1 MNSRGPSSSN
11 YQTVQKKLQL
21 KTFELIQ
28 GGLSSA
34 NSADQ
39 LRDSQSTPLRPLEV
53 SNRNWSAKMNPFL
66 TLQFFLLLSDS
77 LGGVN

>member
-1 MNSRGPSSSN
+1 MNIYQIYLEIDEKNDEDSRGPSSSN
-11 YQTVQKKLQL
+11 YQTVQKNLQL

-39 LRDSQSTPLRPLEV
+39 LRDS
-53 SNRNWSAKMNPFL
+53 
-66 TLQFFLLLSDS
+66 
-77 LGGVN
+77 

>member
-1 MNSRGPSSSN
+1 MKMNSRGPSFSN

-28 GGLSSA
+28 VGLSSA

-39 LRDSQSTPLRPLEV
+39 LRDSQSTPPRPLEI
-53 SNRNWSAKMNPFL
+53 SNKKDKGEPIL
-66 TLQFFLLLSDS
+66 TPHSGLQCYGNYF
-77 LGGVN
+77 

>member
-1 MNSRGPSSSN
+1 M
-11 YQTVQKKLQL
+11 KKMMKIHEVLALLITKLCKKNLQL

-39 LRDSQSTPLRPLEV
+39 LRDS
-53 SNRNWSAKMNPFL
+53 
-66 TLQFFLLLSDS
+66 
-77 LGGVN
+77 

>member
-1 MNSRGPSSSN
+1 M
-11 YQTVQKKLQL
+11 KKMMKIHEVLALLITKLCKKNLQL

-39 LRDSQSTPLRPLEV
+39 LRDSQSTPPRPLEI
-53 SNRNWSAKMNPFL
+53 SNKN
-66 TLQFFLLLSDS
+66 
-77 LGGVN
+77 

>member
-1 MNSRGPSSSN
+1 MNIYQIYLEIDEKNDEDSRGPSSSN
-11 YQTVQKKLQL
+11 YQTVQKNLQL

-39 LRDSQSTPLRPLEV
+39 LRDSQSTPPRPLEI
-53 SNRNWSAKMNPFL
+53 SNKN
-66 TLQFFLLLSDS
+66 
-77 LGGVN
+77 